1 MSDAFG
7 QDDTTASGGLQSDMP
22 GIGAAPPKPS
32 QVPNALG
39 GLASAFKQMF
49 GGSPAP
55 QSPKG
60 PTIGPQG
67 QLQPPP
73 PPMPGGPRQTGT
85 TASLALPRGAQQPPA
100 KFTPFIKS
108 RPTRNFSDW
117 GQPEQYPNLPQPFE
131 VPSIYQGVGQFF
143 QQNGSQTSIPL
154 AFLLT
159 GHAAEYVKGLQEGQE
174 YKAKMALDE
183 MKLNA
188 AKLQIQQEDEHHAY
202 ADILSEYSVE
212 NNTLDPLKMIQP
224 INGVSLR
231 DAMLSQADQLG
242 DTQIANL
249 LHDGKPMAQIMWFQ
263 QQRDAH
269 LQDLQKANKA
279 TEDQD
284 NADAAKWGVPPDPA
298 QQQPGQPGQQAPGT
312 QQQPGATSS
321 NAAGPQ
327 APAAGGAAPG
337 AAQPGAVPPGD
348 QVASNDPASGLPQP
362 DPNSKLLPYQQ
373 IGLDMARGQPAETTG
388 LPKKV
393 VSSARE
399 YEADVN
405 QRLDDV
411 VAHSAGK
418 SREQI
423 DSELR
428 AVSPSIAADWGKL
441 LDGKVGL
448 PGGMGAV
455 GSRPYWSNLGDLAL
469 AVKPGWNAADFP
481 RIAELNKEYDAGPTG
496 RRMGRTES
504 MAAAGRTLLEALQQI
519 PEGEKP
525 PEGALE
531 NWLNNRFTGDPRWGR
546 VFAAYNTYVQEAQS
560 IASQTG
566 NFHEGDVQR
575 VMRNTNFTAGP
586 EFLRGSQLQV
596 DAENAVNTMEDAN
609 ADYKRYTGHDALH
622 YNPQA
627 MNALRTIASYDPKT
641 NRFGQVYDPSM
652 QGLDRSYD
660 AQPGASAPGS
670 AAAPS
675 SGWGA
680 VQ

>member
-7 QDDTTASGGLQSDMP
+7 QDDTASGGLQSDMP

-39 GLASAFKQMF
+39 GLAQAFKQMF

-55 QSPKG
+55 QSAQG
-60 PTIGPQG
+60 PGIGPQG
-67 QLQPPP
+67 QLTPP
-73 PPMPGGPRQTGT
+73 PPMPGGPRQQGT
-85 TASLALPRGAQQPPA
+85 TASLAIPRGAPQPPA

-108 RPTRNFSDW
+108 RPTRDFSDW
-117 GQPEQYPNLPQPFE
+117 GSPEQYPNLPQPFE
-131 VPSIYQGVGQFF
+131 VPSIYQGVGKFF
-143 QQNGSQTSIPL
+143 QQNGSQNSIPL
-154 AFLLT
+154 AFLLS

-174 YKAKMALDE
+174 FKAKMALDD

-188 AKLQIQQEDEHHAY
+188 AKLQVQQETEHYAY
-202 ADILSEYSVE
+202 ADIFNEHAALA
-212 NNTLDPLKMIQP
+212 NTTDPTKLD
-224 INGVSLR
+224 
-231 DAMLSQADQLG
+231 DAATRGDLHNQAAQIG
-242 DTQIANL
+242 DTQMMTLIENGAPL
-249 LHDGKPMAQIMWFQ
+249 SRIMWFQ
-263 QQRDAH
+263 QQRDAS
-269 LQDLQKANKA
+269 LRDLQKANKA

-284 NADAAKWGVPPDPA
+284 DADSAKWGVPPDPNK
-298 QQQPGQPGQQAPGT
+298 QQPGQPGQQAPGT
-312 QQQPGATSS
+312 QQAPGVTSS

-327 APAAGGAAPG
+327 APPAAGGAAPG
-337 AAQPGAVPPGD
+337 AAQPGALPPGD

-362 DPNSKLLPYQQ
+362 DPNTKLMPYQQ

-388 LPKKV
+388 LPKRV

-423 DSELR
+423 DNELR
-428 AVSPSIAADWGKL
+428 AVSPAIAADWGKL

-455 GSRPYWSNLGDLAL
+455 GARPYWSNLGDLAT
-469 AVKPGWNAADFP
+469 AVKPGWSAADFP

-504 MAAAGRTLLEALQQI
+504 MAAAGKTLLQALQQI

-525 PEGALE
+525 PQGALE
-531 NWLNNRFTGDPRWGR
+531 AYFNKTLSGDSKWGR
-546 VFAAYNTYVQEAQS
+546 VFSAYNTYIQEAQS

-566 NFHEGDVQR
+566 NFHEGDVNR
-575 VMRNTNFTAGP
+575 VMRETNYTAGP

-609 ADYKRYTGHDALH
+609 ADYKRITGHDSLH

-627 MNALRTIASYDPKT
+627 MNALRTIASYDAKT

-652 QGLDRSYD
+652 QGLDRSFD
-660 AQPGASAPGS
+660 AQPGAGGGGSS
-670 AAAPS
+670 AAPVAPS

-680 VQ
+680 LQ